1 MKIKKK
7 LIFVS
12 LVASLIFYQY
22 NYFDRY
28 LLAEEAKQAEG
39 EERTHI
45 IKKGDT
51 LWDIS
56 GEYLKNPFLWPNI
69 WEKNKYIKNPD
80 LIYPDHR
87 LIIPYIIFPAPVTGE
102 LESPLGAAEGTVLG
116 VAEGTIPASPSV
128 QAPDFPP
135 APESDVSVE
144 APLSPPSPPAAI
156 PMDADESY
164 PGSEEPLLIGAEL
177 IFESG
182 YIADNIESSGVISD
196 SSDGRI
202 LFASGDNVNLI
213 LNGRGEGIS
222 VGDEFTIFR
231 KPAYVTHPKTKRKVG
246 MLFIPVGVLE
256 INRVQGGEGAGR
268 IIKSYYHISPGDYI
282 QPYREVSSVIA
293 PPPITPILHG
303 YVIESQEGEKLIA
316 EYSIV
321 YLDRGS
327 SDGIFPG
334 MVFHVVSG
342 KYDDI
347 IGELKII
354 SVQATTSTALVTK
367 SVKPFDIGSKVVTPS
382 K

>member
-12 LVASLIFYQY
+12 LIVSLVFYHY
-22 NYFDRY
+22 SNSDRY
-28 LLAEEAKQAEG
+28 LLAEEATQAEE

-87 LIIPYIIFPAPVTGE
+87 LIIPSIILPAPVTSE
-102 LESPLGAAEGTVLG
+102 LESPLA
-116 VAEGTIPASPSV
+116 VAEGTIQAPPSV
-128 QAPDFPP
+128 QAPDIPP
-135 APESDVSVE
+135 APESDVSAQ
-144 APLSPPSPPAAI
+144 APLSPPSPPVAVSRGAN
-156 PMDADESY
+156 ESY
-164 PGSEEPLLIGAEL
+164 SRPEESSLIGAEL
-177 IFESG
+177 IFEGG
-182 YIADNIESSGVISD
+182 YIADNIESSGMISD
-196 SSDGRI
+196 SPDGRI
-202 LFASGDNVNLI
+202 LFAAGDNVNLS
-213 LNGRGEGIS
+213 LSGRGEGIS
-222 VGDEFTIFR
+222 VGDKFTIFR
-231 KPAYVTHPKTKRKVG
+231 KPAYVTHPKTKRRVG
-246 MLFIPVGVLE
+246 TLFIPVGILE

-282 QPYREVSSVIA
+282 QPYRAVSPVIA
-293 PPPITPILHG
+293 PPPVTPILHG
-303 YVIESQEGEKLIA
+303 YVIESQKGEKLIA

-327 SDGIFPG
+327 SDGISPG
-334 MVFHVVSG
+334 MAFHVVRE

-367 SVKPFDIGSKVVTPS
+367 SVKPFDIGSKVVTSS

>member
-7 LIFVS
+7 LIFV
-12 LVASLIFYQY
+12 ALIALLFFYHY
-22 NYFDRY
+22 NNSDQY
-28 LLAEEAKQAEG
+28 LLAEEATQAER

-87 LIIPYIIFPAPVTGE
+87 LIIPYAILPAPVTSE
-102 LESPLGAAEGTVLG
+102 LESPLG
-116 VAEGTIPASPSV
+116 VAEGTIPASPPV
-128 QAPDFPP
+128 EAPVFPP
-135 APESDVSVE
+135 APESDVSVWT
-144 APLSPPSPPAAI
+144 PLSPPATS
-156 PMDADESY
+156 MDADELHLKAQ
-164 PGSEEPLLIGAEL
+164 EPPLISAEL
-177 IFESG
+177 IFGSG
-182 YIADNIESSGVISD
+182 YIADNIESSGMISD
-196 SSDGRI
+196 SPEGRI
-202 LFASGDNVNLI
+202 LFALGDNVNLSF
-213 LNGRGEGIS
+213 NGRGEGVS
-222 VGDEFTIFR
+222 TGDKFTIFR
-231 KPAYVTHPKTKRKVG
+231 KQAYVTHPKTKRRVG

-256 INRVQGGEGAGR
+256 INRAQEGEGAGR
-268 IIKSYYHISPGDYI
+268 IIRSYYHISPGDYI
-282 QPYREVSSVIA
+282 QPYRAVSPVIG
-293 PPPITPILHG
+293 PPPITPILRG
-303 YVIESQEGEKLIA
+303 YVIESQEGKKLIA
-316 EYSIV
+316 EHNIV

-327 SDGIFPG
+327 ADGIFPG
-334 MVFHVVSG
+334 MVFYVVRG

-367 SVKPFDIGSKVVTPS
+367 SVKPFDIGSKVVTLS